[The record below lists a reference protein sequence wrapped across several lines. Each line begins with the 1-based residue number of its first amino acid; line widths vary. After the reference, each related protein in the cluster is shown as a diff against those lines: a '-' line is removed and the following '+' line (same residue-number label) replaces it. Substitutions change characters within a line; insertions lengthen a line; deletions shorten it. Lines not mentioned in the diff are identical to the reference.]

1 MAESEQSTGETIFM
15 ALLLIGSMY
24 AYAAYARAKS
34 EKLKKELDAKHK
46 LISDK
51 LARAKQALSEETV
64 ESIEI
69 LDNVNLAETRIS
81 QGVQS
86 LQIIDSSGVII
97 ADGKGLNFIGPH
109 RRMAWNWNKI
119 IHITSN
125 KQPPRD
131 FDWNAPW
138 FENFIPVKKSMQ
150 NIILPVSNRQ
160 KNSGFQFQGSDSL
173 RIEVTDFINF
183 FRGEIKN
190 TKSKSK
196 QRKNQKEATVI
207 VNVNQTIT
215 DSVIQGNLT
224 NIED

>member
-1 MAESEQSTGETIFM
+1 M
-15 ALLLIGSMY
+15 
-24 AYAAYARAKS
+24 
-34 EKLKKELDAKHK
+34 EK
-46 LISDK
+46 
-51 LARAKQALSEETV
+51 
-64 ESIEI
+64 
-69 LDNVNLAETRIS
+69 
-81 QGVQS
+81 GW
-86 LQIIDSSGVII
+86 
-97 ADGKGLNFIGPH
+97 NFTPH

-196 QRKNQKEATVI
+196 QRKNQKRLP
-207 VNVNQTIT
+207 
-215 DSVIQGNLT
+215 S
-224 NIED
+224 

>member
-51 LARAKQALSEETV
+51 LAHAKQALSEETV

-97 ADGKGLNFIGPH
+97 ADGKGLELY
-109 RRMAWNWNKI
+109 
-119 IHITSN
+119 S
-125 KQPPRD
+125 
-131 FDWNAPW
+131 AP
-138 FENFIPVKKSMQ
+138 
-150 NIILPVSNRQ
+150 
-160 KNSGFQFQGSDSL
+160 
-173 RIEVTDFINF
+173 
-183 FRGEIKN
+183 
-190 TKSKSK
+190 
-196 QRKNQKEATVI
+196 
-207 VNVNQTIT
+207 
-215 DSVIQGNLT
+215 
-224 NIED
+224 